1 MIRLS
6 NLRLERGVPFKYGKA
21 QARIICDME
30 ANFTDVKEF
39 YFCVDDEYADWLAS
53 DVYDAFLVAM
63 LYPAMCYGEEIEI
76 DGPVSKRIYHNIMHY
91 VQGLTLA
98 YAPHFHYVPIKV
110 KGFADAKKMDTLHI
124 GTGFSGGV
132 DSFSTLADNFFGEED
147 SEYKID
153 TLFFF
158 HVGQYGNVKNPLSWE
173 RANNRFSITRNFAAD
188 TGLNALMMNTNM
200 FDFYL
205 PKWEYDAGV
214 FCRISS
220 VLAFQGGVK
229 IYYISNDVTY
239 KELAQMN
246 FYSRHMSMSVMSDP
260 IIMPLLSPVGLE
272 IVCDGAQHSRTEK
285 TKNIANLP
293 LVQKYLNVCVNSSD
307 THVSATNCSIC
318 SKCLRT
324 MMALDS
330 LGILDK
336 FDTVF
341 DLSKWKKLSFKYK
354 CEQIVLYDKNV
365 FAQDNVDFA
374 RANGKHLPN
383 RMIAYLVVI
392 CYKILSLP
400 KRVLGRIK
408 RMINGN
414 KTNH

>member
-147 SEYKID
+147 PEYKIE

-158 HVGQYGNVKNPLSWE
+158 HLGQYGNVRNPLSWE
-173 RANNRFSITRNFAAD
+173 RANNRYSITRNFAAD
-188 TGLNALMMNTNM
+188 TGLKALMMNTNM

-205 PKWEYDAGV
+205 PVWEYDAGV

-220 VLAFQGGVK
+220 VLAFQGG
-229 IYYISNDVTY
+229 
-239 KELAQMN
+239 
-246 FYSRHMSMSVMSDP
+246 
-260 IIMPLLSPVGLE
+260 G
-272 IVCDGAQHSRTEK
+272 
-285 TKNIANLP
+285 
-293 LVQKYLNVCVNSSD
+293 
-307 THVSATNCSIC
+307 
-318 SKCLRT
+318 
-324 MMALDS
+324 
-330 LGILDK
+330 
-336 FDTVF
+336 
-341 DLSKWKKLSFKYK
+341 
-354 CEQIVLYDKNV
+354 KNV
-365 FAQDNVDFA
+365 L
-374 RANGKHLPN
+374 H
-383 RMIAYLVVI
+383 
-392 CYKILSLP
+392 
-400 KRVLGRIK
+400 
-408 RMINGN
+408 
-414 KTNH
+414 